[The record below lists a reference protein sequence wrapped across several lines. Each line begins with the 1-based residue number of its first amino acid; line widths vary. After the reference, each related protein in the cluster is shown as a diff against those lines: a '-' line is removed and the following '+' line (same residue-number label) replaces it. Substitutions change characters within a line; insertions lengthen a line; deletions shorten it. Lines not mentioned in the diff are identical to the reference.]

1 MNFFFGIKS
10 NDLTCKITIPKFQN
24 FGKSKEDIKVY
35 EAVAEENIWKIKE
48 TTCRYNKNFFFVE
61 DNFIENNK
69 IFFLAK
75 EHEINVMKNQNELIK
90 INNFTNTFPAF
101 RSNLRLSIPNK
112 GFSSY
117 QSEYPFEMTKKKG
130 SILSLLNMLLN
141 INSDNNFI
149 FFKNIY
155 FKPRHDD
162 SNLYFIDIKKKK
174 IVDKVKIKFNFL
186 NEIKVE
192 KKIIKKDIFIYSEE
206 CLGIPLYVSIKN
218 NHISFEHTHPP
229 HHYILSE
236 DRYKTVANIKNEFKK
251 IIYK

>member
-10 NDLTCKITIPKFQN
+10 NNLTCKITIPKFQN

-35 EAVAEENIWKIKE
+35 EAAVEENSWKIKE
-48 TTCRYNKNFFFVE
+48 TKCHHNKSFFFVE

-75 EHEINVMKNQNELIK
+75 EDEINVMKNQNELMK
-90 INNFTNTFPAF
+90 INSFTNTFPAF

-130 SILSLLNMLLN
+130 SILSPLSMLLH
-141 INSDNNFI
+141 INSDYNFI
-149 FFKNIY
+149 FLKNIY
-155 FKPRHDD
+155 FKPRHDE

-174 IVDKVKIKFNFL
+174 IIDKVKIRLNFL
-186 NEIKVE
+186 NKIKVD
-192 KKIIKKDIFIYSEE
+192 KKIITKDIFIYSEE

-229 HHYILSE
+229 HHYILSG

-251 IIYK
+251 IVNK